1 MLRKLLPILL
11 ILIGVGSGIGAGVML
26 RPVPE
31 PAPETGHEVTAPVA
45 EVDPAKMPEYAKL
58 NNQFVIPVVE
68 KGRVAAMVILALSLE
83 VENGKTEEVFTRE
96 PKLRDVFLQILF
108 DHANAG
114 GFNGSFTDGANLIL
128 LRKSLLESAKSVLGS
143 VVTDVLI
150 SDIARQ
156 DN

>member
-1 MLRKLLPILL
+1 MLGKLLPILL
-11 ILIGVGSGIGAGVML
+11 ILIGVGGGIGAGVML

-31 PAPETGHEVTAPVA
+31 PDAALESPPKEVVIDPEN
-45 EVDPAKMPEYAKL
+45 MPEYAKL

-68 KGRVAAMVILALSLE
+68 EGRVAAMVILALSLE
-83 VENGKTEEVFTRE
+83 VEKGKTVEVFNRE

-128 LRKSLLESAKSVLGS
+128 LRKSLLEAAKTVLG
-143 VVTDVLI
+143 TIAIDVLI

-156 DN
+156 DS

>member
-1 MLRKLLPILL
+1 MLGKLLPILL
-11 ILIGVGSGIGAGVML
+11 ILIGVGGGIGAGVML
-26 RPVPE
+26 RPE
-31 PAPETGHEVTAPVA
+31 PSAEGEHAAPVEEA
-45 EVDPAKMPEYAKL
+45 VVDPEKMPEYAKL

-68 KGRVAAMVILALSLE
+68 KGRVVAMVILALSLE
-83 VENGKTEEVFTRE
+83 VEKGKTEEVFSRE

-128 LRKSLLESAKSVLGS
+128 LRKSLLEAAKSVLGT

>member
-1 MLRKLLPILL
+1 MLGKLLPILL
-11 ILIGVGSGIGAGVML
+11 ILIGVGGGIGAGIML
-26 RPVPE
+26 RPAPD
-31 PAPETGHEVTAPVA
+31 PAHEAPPA
-45 EVDPAKMPEYAKL
+45 EVVVDPEKMPEYAKL

-83 VENGKTEEVFTRE
+83 VEKGKTEEVFTRE

-128 LRKSLLESAKSVLGS
+128 LRKSLLEAAKSVLGTI
-143 VVTDVLI
+143 VTDVLI

>member
-1 MLRKLLPILL
+1 MLGKLLPILL
-11 ILIGVGSGIGAGVML
+11 ILIGVGGGIGAGVML
-26 RPVPE
+26 RPE
-31 PAPETGHEVTAPVA
+31 PSAEGEHAAPVEEA
-45 EVDPAKMPEYAKL
+45 EVDPEKMPEYAKL

-68 KGRVAAMVILALSLE
+68 KGRVVAMVILALSLE
-83 VENGKTEEVFTRE
+83 VEKGKTEEVFARE

-128 LRKSLLESAKSVLGS
+128 LRKSLLETAKSVLGT

>member
-1 MLRKLLPILL
+1 MLGKLLPILL
-11 ILIGVGSGIGAGVML
+11 ILIGVGGGIGAGVML
-26 RPVPE
+26 RPAPEPAAEGTQE
-31 PAPETGHEVTAPVA
+31 PAPEEVV
-45 EVDPAKMPEYAKL
+45 VDPENMPEYAKL

-68 KGRVAAMVILALSLE
+68 EGRVVAMVILALSLE
-83 VENGKTEEVFTRE
+83 VEKGKTEEVFTRE

-128 LRKSLLESAKSVLGS
+128 LRKSLLEAAKSVLGTI
-143 VVTDVLI
+143 VTDVLI

>member
-11 ILIGVGSGIGAGVML
+11 ILIGTGIGMGAGVML
-26 RPVPE
+26 RPAPQHTADAVHE
-31 PAPETGHEVTAPVA
+31 PPA
-45 EVDPAKMPEYAKL
+45 EEAAVDPEKMPEYAKL

-68 KGRVAAMVILALSLE
+68 EGRVAAMVILALTLE
-83 VENGKTEEVFTRE
+83 VEKGKTTEIFTRE
-96 PKLRDVFLQILF
+96 PKLRDEFLQIFF

-114 GFNGSFTDGANLIL
+114 GFNGSFTDGANLVL
-128 LRKSLLESAKSVLGS
+128 LRKSLLEAAQSVMGPI
-143 VVTDVLI
+143 VTDVLI